1 MKKIFAFIFTIG
13 SALTLVS
20 CGVTSLQPL
29 VTYDKI
35 MTDKRVAGQWTDK
48 NNDGPL
54 VTVEPL
60 PQSKLVQ
67 DISKGMLQ
75 SSKVFA
81 FTGDPAKDSILFTNG
96 YVVSYEEDGVFYSY
110 IGTLMKSGNNLFM
123 DIYPLIMQDPKV
135 KEDMASPFDFNY
147 DYLPGFTMAK
157 VTLTA
162 NEMTLFFVDGDFVKE
177 QLKAGNMK
185 LKHESDETFG
195 SFMITASSK
204 ELQLF
209 VEKYANDER
218 IFNKNNSI
226 TLIRQAGHL

>member
-1 MKKIFAFIFTIG
+1 MKKIFAFIFTIA
-13 SALTLVS
+13 SVLTLVS

-35 MTDKRVAGQWTDK
+35 MTDKRVAGQWLDK
-48 NNDGPL
+48 KNDGPL

-60 PQSKLVQ
+60 PESKLVQ

-75 SSKVFA
+75 SRKVFA
-81 FTGDPAKDSILFTNG
+81 FTGDPVKDSILFSRG
-96 YVVSYEEDGVFYSY
+96 YVISYEEDGVFYSY
-110 IGTLMKSGNNLFM
+110 IGALMKSGDNLFI
-123 DIYPLIMQDPKV
+123 DIYPLVMHDPKV
-135 KEDMASPFDFNY
+135 REDAATPFDFNY

-157 VTLTA
+157 VVFNA
-162 NEMTLFFVDGDFVKE
+162 NEMTLVFVDGDFIRE
-177 QLKAGNMK
+177 QLEAGNMK
-185 LKHESDETFG
+185 LKHESDGTFG

-226 TLIRQAGHL
+226 TLMRQAGHL